1 MNYRFYAQ
9 QKIIEFMAFG
19 SIQQRNE
26 IYEIE
31 RQQKYLL
38 GIINIFFRM
47 KNTESSFASDFR

>member
-1 MNYRFYAQ
+1 
-9 QKIIEFMAFG
+9 MAFG

-38 GIINIFFRM
+38 GIINIFFFRM
-47 KNTESSFASDFR
+47 KNTKSSFASDFR